1 MADRIG
7 EADVTDDPIAEE
19 GVRTSFGQVD
29 ELIRNHHVAW
39 MDRFFH
45 RSDSADHNDPLNA
58 QYFHPIDIRPVV
70 EKRGLDSMALSVS
83 WQKGDFHPFET
94 THDV

>member
-7 EADVTDDPIAEE
+7 EADVTDNPIAEE

-29 ELIRNHHVAW
+29 ELIRNHHVAR

-45 RSDSADHNDPLNA
+45 RSYCAYANDPLSA
-58 QYFHPIDIRPVV
+58 QYFIPQ
-70 EKRGLDSMALSVS
+70 MFA
-83 WQKGDFHPFET
+83 
-94 THDV
+94 